1 MGTTTVTNSTNK
13 EVAVTT
19 ATKKDANGKVTG
31 VIEKSEIKKAAED
44 TTVTVTVKKDAD
56 GQITRAASTVAQV
69 VKSGNKA
76 SINGAVLEQIK
87 EAAGTADV
95 AVTVAVKDAEG
106 NTKYKVKAN
115 AKDLVKGKK
124 LAIYRVNT
132 KTGEYEMVNAK
143 TNKVNAEG
151 TVNVSMTEKK
161 VYELV
166 TEAKSKEL
174 SKEIK
179 TTVKAAKKKGTATI
193 KAIVTL
199 KNGEKKTVTMKVKV
213 K

>member
-1 MGTTTVTNSTNK
+1 M
-13 EVAVTT
+13 
-19 ATKKDANGKVTG
+19 
-31 VIEKSEIKKAAED
+31 
-44 TTVTVTVKKDAD
+44 
-56 GQITRAASTVAQV
+56 
-69 VKSGNKA
+69 
-76 SINGAVLEQIK
+76 LEQIK

-143 TNKVNAEG
+143 TNKVSAEG

-166 TEAKSKEL
+166 TEAKAKEL

-179 TTVKAAKKKGTATI
+179 ATVKAAKKKGTATI